1 MRHKYVMR
9 AFVLQ
14 RTPIKEAATLVTLL
28 TEDFGLIR
36 ARAEGLRK
44 PGAKLASA
52 LQTLSEAEVTL
63 VRGKDGWRLSGA
75 LLGEDWFARLDRNSR
90 LRAGRISG
98 LLLRLVHGEAS
109 DPAIYAAYD
118 EFLRRLPDLA
128 EEAQDTL
135 ECLTALRVL
144 ASLGLDSGPLPV
156 LAHDIPLAPDARRD
170 LVMRINRGIAA
181 SGL

>member
-1 MRHKYVMR
+1 MRHKYVTR

-28 TEDFGLIR
+28 TDDFGLIR

-75 LLGEDWFARLDRNSR
+75 LLSEDWFAKLDRVAR
-90 LRAGRISG
+90 QRAGRITG

-109 DPAIYAAYD
+109 DPVIYAAF
-118 EFLRRLPDLA
+118 EELLRRLPSLP

-144 ASLGLDSGPLPV
+144 ASLGLDSGPLPD
-156 LAHDIPLAPDARRD
+156 LEPDTPIAPQTRRD
-170 LVMRINRGIAA
+170 IVMRINRGINA